1 MAEDLMS
8 YLDGREATGFEPRPF
23 YSPDGDFLTFYFRE
37 DDHYAERVDEL
48 LTVYL
53 SMDTQELVEDLKGRL
68 KGDIAIHGRPLEN
81 LGKHRFLALGPVHMG
96 GLPCLD
102 LPERRPGRTA
112 HPDKPGYPLDC
123 ESDFGRQTW
132 PKTS

>member
-53 SMDTQELVEDLKGRL
+53 SMDTQELVGCKVKGVRRIL
-68 KGDIAIHGRPLEN
+68 DT
-81 LGKHRFLALGPVHMG
+81 LGKLGVLVDDGEVKMSFLFLSGAFSRE
-96 GLPCLD
+96 D
-102 LPERRPGRTA
+102 ARRKRYEEIGTRTRGIRIN
-112 HPDKPGYPLDC
+112 PKEL
-123 ESDFGRQTW
+123 QTV
-132 PKTS
+132 

>member
-53 SMDTQELVEDLKGRL
+53 SMDTQELVGCKVKGVRRIL
-68 KGDIAIHGRPLEN
+68 DT
-81 LGKHRFLALGPVHMG
+81 LGKLGVLVDDGEVKMSFLFLSGAFSRE
-96 GLPCLD
+96 D
-102 LPERRPGRTA
+102 ARRKRYEEIGTRTKA
-112 HPDKPGYPLDC
+112 IRINPKEL
-123 ESDFGRQTW
+123 QTV
-132 PKTS
+132 

>member
-53 SMDTQELVEDLKGRL
+53 SMDTQELVGCKIKGVRRIL
-68 KGDIAIHGRPLEN
+68 DT
-81 LGKHRFLALGPVHMG
+81 LGKLGVLVDDGEVKMSFLFLSGAFSRE
-96 GLPCLD
+96 D
-102 LPERRPGRTA
+102 ARRKRYEEIGTRTRGIRIN
-112 HPDKPGYPLDC
+112 PKEL
-123 ESDFGRQTW
+123 QTV
-132 PKTS
+132 

>member
-23 YSPDGDFLTFYFRE
+23 YSPDGDFLTFHFRE

-53 SMDTQELVEDLKGRL
+53 SMDTQELVGCKVKGVRRIL
-68 KGDIAIHGRPLEN
+68 DT
-81 LGKHRFLALGPVHMG
+81 LGKLGVLVDDGEIKMSFLFLSAAFSRE
-96 GLPCLD
+96 D
-102 LPERRPGRTA
+102 ARRKR
-112 HPDKPGYPLDC
+112 
-123 ESDFGRQTW
+123 
-132 PKTS
+132 